1 MRNIAERA
9 VAVECYKYESE
20 ADAILECCDSEESAE
35 SKIVNSISRCVRFDT
50 VATLIVERTILS
62 RTRDAVGKRRE
73 RERGELG
80 GGARCRGTEADPSRA
95 SKMGSGRGQVRH
107 QNTAGQEHN
116 MFFA

>member
-62 RTRDAVGKRRE
+62 RTRDAVGKRE
-73 RERGELG
+73 RERGELEVEP
-80 GGARCRGTEADPSRA
+80 GAEAPKRTRA
-95 SKMGSGRGQVRH
+95 ELRRWDREE
-107 QNTAGQEHN
+107 AR
-116 MFFA
+116 